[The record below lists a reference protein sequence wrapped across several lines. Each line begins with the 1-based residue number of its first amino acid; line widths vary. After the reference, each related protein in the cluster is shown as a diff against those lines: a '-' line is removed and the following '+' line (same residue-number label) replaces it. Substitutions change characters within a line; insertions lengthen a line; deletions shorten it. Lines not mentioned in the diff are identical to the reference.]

1 MKFLSIKLKKGY
13 INSFA
18 VFVKMIK
25 KIIMLTEIKFTS
37 QSKKKPDIDITT
49 NASNATN
56 ASIIEVGINIFWYSF
71 TSSISLEMGFYTCTD
86 AIRDGKMHVSH
97 MTKLSRACKLVAPL
111 R

>member
-49 NASNATN
+49 NASNAIG
-56 ASIIEVGINIFWYSF
+56 IISF
-71 TSSISLEMGFYTCTD
+71 IYIDLN
-86 AIRDGKMHVSH
+86 
-97 MTKLSRACKLVAPL
+97 PL
-111 R
+111 TI